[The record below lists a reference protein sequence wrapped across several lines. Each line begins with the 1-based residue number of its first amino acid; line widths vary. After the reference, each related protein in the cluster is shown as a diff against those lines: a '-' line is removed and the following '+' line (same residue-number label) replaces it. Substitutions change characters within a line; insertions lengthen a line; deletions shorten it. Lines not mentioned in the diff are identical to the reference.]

1 MRELSGYRTVC
12 PMAGQ
17 WQSWYTAQGPS
28 LLTYRRLAAAMEFA
42 LRALEARNLTS
53 DVLSEREI
61 VSKIAWPAS
70 LTSAD
75 RVAWIDR
82 AAPAGLRLATL
93 TWLSIAARVLDD
105 HAATVDN
112 WQGFADTVNGVADLT
127 ERAARPRPNAPTP
140 AAPAAVG
147 PYRKLV
153 LSWPIATWTNRAA
166 VEALTWLQQVVLGK
180 RSMTP
185 ELSDVL
191 QTLAVT
197 GAPDARVTTY
207 ASDAVFGAALDLAD
221 AADAAKVPM
230 RATEAP
236 AGAWERA
243 TALIPPEPTDDAP
256 AEVDPGVVVR
266 DLPTTPPGG
275 AAPAGGKP
283 GPYVDTYN
291 KFTLWA
297 AGSNGLDGDAP
308 RLKREQAAAVL
319 RYIVNRARAHLD
331 ARDPATTAWLPIALA
346 MLGYQQR
353 GDAFKT
359 DAAWRTG
366 WLPQPTLGT
375 LWGYAKGIARQLDG
389 KGAPFS
395 GPHPSP
401 TVDYGVM
408 ADEARAA
415 LVAAD
420 PTLAPIVRAPSADAP
435 AADAPTST
443 TTAAG
448 PDLGTIALLVL
459 LLMES

>member
-1 MRELSGYRTVC
+1 
-12 PMAGQ
+12 MAGQ
-17 WQSWYTAQGPS
+17 WQTWYSTQGPT

-42 LRALEARNLTS
+42 LRALEARNLTG
-53 DVLSEREI
+53 DVISERDI
-61 VSKIAWPAS
+61 VAKIAWPAS

-82 AAPAGLRLATL
+82 TAPAGLRLATL

-105 HAATVDN
+105 HNATVEN
-112 WQGFADTVNGVADLT
+112 WPGFADTVNGVADLT
-127 ERAARPRPNAPTP
+127 ERAARPRP
-140 AAPAAVG
+140 AAPAPAADG
-147 PYRKLV
+147 PYRALV
-153 LSWPIATWTNRAA
+153 SSWPTSTWTNREA
-166 VEALTWLQQVVLGK
+166 VEALSWLQRDVLQARGL
-180 RSMTP
+180 TP
-185 ELSDVL
+185 DLSDVL
-191 QTLAVT
+191 QALAVT
-197 GAPDARVTTY
+197 DAPAARLDKYT
-207 ASDAVFGAALDLAD
+207 ASAVVGVALDLAD
-221 AADAAKVPM
+221 AADKAKIPM
-230 RATEAP
+230 RAYVQHTD
-236 AGAWERA
+236 AWQAA
-243 TALIPPEPTDDAP
+243 TALLPP
-256 AEVDPGVVVR
+256 AEVEPAEVEPGVVVR

-331 ARDPATTAWLPIALA
+331 ARDPATTAWLPIALS

-415 LVAAD
+415 LVADD
-420 PTLAPIVRAPSADAP
+420 PTLAPVVRAPAAP
-435 AADAPTST
+435 ADAPTST
-443 TTAAG
+443 TATTAAG
-448 PDLGTIALLVL
+448 PDMGTLALLVL